1 MNEKIYNF
9 YMGITLIDVFL
20 QDNFIHPQFFKT
32 RRLQNPNCVHIML
45 GNQQVNLQ
53 KNVCLLVT
61 YAHKVKY
68 SYKGKINFKSKSNF
82 LDQIKPINI
91 CLVYQL
97 YV

>member
-1 MNEKIYNF
+1 
-9 YMGITLIDVFL
+9 MGITLIDVFL

-45 GNQQVNLQ
+45 GNQQVNL
-53 KNVCLLVT
+53 
-61 YAHKVKY
+61 Y